1 MAMMDFK
8 KIRWLVLAG
17 VLAAVIVAAAVVRN
31 RSAVDSGAESARK
44 IETIQPAEAQ
54 TEESP
59 SEEAMSDADEEE
71 VIELPFIAVEK

>member
-1 MAMMDFK
+1 MMDFK

-31 RSAVDSGAESARK
+31 RSAVDSGAESDRK